1 MARRILF
8 FAGAFALLL
17 MMAWL
22 LSKGSFPET
31 LVESRVSPPDPM
43 PLCPWRE
50 PEADMQALF
59 PGATRYEAET
69 RILSGLRLELQTKL
83 GRLPSGD
90 ENALHLFRIYRD
102 QILLG
107 TVTIRRVKG
116 EFGAIELVL
125 AIGTDRQVRGWRV
138 QRSRE
143 PAPIIEALL
152 DPAWQ
157 RSFEGKGADSHWQLG
172 LDIPTVVP
180 AALGSAAAVVDGTR
194 SLLILVAAADH
205 APLPSG
211 ATPVHTH
218 L

>member
-1 MARRILF
+1 MNRRVPF
-8 FAGAFALLL
+8 FASASVLFLL
-17 MMAWL
+17 MAWT
-22 LSKGSFPET
+22 LSKWSPSEVP
-31 LVESRVSPPDPM
+31 VESKVSPPEPM

-69 RILSGLRLELQTKL
+69 RILSGMRLELQARL
-83 GRLPSGD
+83 GRIPSGD

-107 TVTIRRVKG
+107 TVVTRRVKG
-116 EFGAIELVL
+116 DFGAIELVL
-125 AIGTDRQVRGWRV
+125 AIGTNQQVRGWRV

-157 RSFEGKGADSHWQLG
+157 RSFEGKSADSRWQLG
-172 LDIPTVVP
+172 LDIPMV
-180 AALGSAAAVVDGTR
+180 S
-194 SLLILVAAADH
+194 
-205 APLPSG
+205 
-211 ATPVHTH
+211 
-218 L
+218 